1 MRRFG
6 SLLLVVAAAVLAGC
20 APETPERLSARA
32 EEAYAAGDYGKAIA
46 AYERLLAATGED
58 AMTYANLAQCALAAQ
73 DFDYARRCA
82 EKAVAIAVSGPVAE
96 RAAEMLGIVA
106 EERQEADAAAK
117 CYRALTDAADRQ
129 VRLRARSR
137 LAGLYAAQKR
147 TDGAL
152 ALLLEAYNERP
163 EDAATLY
170 NLGRLCVDEPLRLRQ
185 AALDYFR
192 MAERQLPEGSPERK
206 DARNWVTRLEANLAR
221 LRQVPPST
229 GDAKRCAALL
239 KQVKDAKARK
249 RWRSAETLAKQAAE
263 ADPANFDAALELGR
277 TCAQNNHPE
286 AALKAYD
293 AALALRPGAAAA
305 HAEAAQLAYD
315 AKRYADA
322 ADYLRPLLAAQPRN
336 RAAADLMMRILY
348 AQRKFPDA
356 RVWGEYYLTLTP
368 KAPETYRKWVR
379 SLPE

>member
-6 SLLLVVAAAVLAGC
+6 SLLLALAALLAGC
-20 APETPERLSARA
+20 APETPERLSVRA

-46 AYERLLAATGED
+46 AYERLLEVAGED

-73 DFDYARRCA
+73 DYDYARRCA
-82 EKAVAIAVSGPVAE
+82 EKTVAIAVSGPTAE

-106 EERQEADAAAK
+106 EERQETEAAAK
-117 CYRALTDAADRQ
+117 YYRALANASDKQ
-129 VRLRARSR
+129 VRVRARSR
-137 LAGLYAAQKR
+137 LAGIYAAQKR
-147 TDGAL
+147 TDSAL

-163 EDAATLY
+163 EDAVTLY
-170 NLGRLCVDEPLRLRQ
+170 NLGRLCVDAPLRLRQ

-239 KQVKDAKARK
+239 EQVKDAKARK

-277 TCAQNNHPE
+277 TCAQNNHPD
-286 AALKAYD
+286 AALRAYD
-293 AALALRPGAAAA
+293 AALALRPGAAEA

-322 ADYLRPLLAAQPRN
+322 AAYLRPLLAAQPRN

-368 KAPETYRKWVR
+368 KAPEAYRKWVR